1 MTMLS
6 FAQLSRLT
14 IGLILLIYHG
24 EAFFVTQQSSK
35 RNRHSVSPVEG
46 ALFAKSTKA
55 KKKSTT
61 TAPIAGVKGFGGSRS
76 SSSSSPNGKE
86 VNMDRSKNALAFY
99 DFLEKNGAGDNLK
112 RAALGYFSLPGGGAQ
127 LRGVVALRDMK
138 KGEVMI
144 RIPYEIAINLGL
156 EGEDPTMPGLTL
168 LKQYCNALNGSVQP
182 NGFDHSPY
190 HRMLPEYMGSDC
202 LGSTDFFSDEALEAL
217 QAPMVVAETL
227 KRRERTKKG
236 FDSIEGSLP
245 IWIDGEPITEQHL
258 RWAVWLI
265 TSRVLTV
272 AGPEEENRSYRLMI
286 PFLDMCN
293 HDRSSPHVLTGR
305 AVPGG
310 ELKVVAG
317 APVQAGEQINI
328 CYGGG
333 VAGNDRFLQDYG
345 FLDSDVAFNI
355 VAQQLLGKKRILE
368 GANAGRTISS
378 VDREAAMEMLRMTTV
393 VQDHDLLEKESDS
406 AMKSAIQYRVGVK
419 QALSKFINTE

>member
-1 MTMLS
+1 MPS
-6 FAQLSRLT
+6 FVQLSCVAVWV
-14 IGLILLIYHG
+14 ILFVCHG
-24 EAFFVTQQSSK
+24 EAFVH
-35 RNRHSVSPVEG
+35 HSLQRIRQVPIVEG
-46 ALFAKSTKA
+46 IALFAKSTKP
-55 KKKSTT
+55 KKKS
-61 TAPIAGVKGFGGSRS
+61 AAAIAGVKGFGGRS
-76 SSSSSPNGKE
+76 SPSGGKD
-86 VNMDRSKNALAFY
+86 VNMDRSKDALAFY

-112 RAALGYFSLPGGGAQ
+112 RAALGYFPLEDGMQ

-138 KGEVMI
+138 KGDVMI

-156 EGEDPTMPGLTL
+156 EGEDPTMPGLDL
-168 LKQYCNALNGSVQP
+168 LKQYCNALNGVDEP
-182 NGFDHSPY
+182 KGVDHSPY
-190 HRMLPEYMGSDC
+190 HRMLPVYKGSDC
-202 LGSTDFFSDEALEAL
+202 LGSTDFFSDAALEAL
-217 QAPMVVAETL
+217 QAPLVVAETL
-227 KRRERTKKG
+227 KRRERTRKG
-236 FDSIEGSLP
+236 FESIEGTVP
-245 IWIDGEPITEQHL
+245 TWIDKEPITEQHL

-345 FLDSDVAFNI
+345 FLDSEIAFNI

-378 VDREAAMEMLRMTTV
+378 IDREAAIERLQMTTIL
-393 VQDHDLLEKESDS
+393 QDQDLLEKETDP
-406 AMKSAIQYRVGVK
+406 AVKSAIQFRLGVK
-419 QALSKFINTE
+419 KALSKSIDME